1 MLPARSEITGILGP
15 PNPTSGIEHKQAYDY
30 QLKNN
35 ETVDKVAAIE
45 IKFDDTDERIL
56 RIKMK
61 YLRYNLDADF
71 EKGEAILK
79 VDIFIDEET

>member
-1 MLPARSEITGILGP
+1 MILGL
-15 PNPTSGIEHKQAYDY
+15 PNRETGNGLNLAYDY

-35 ETVDKVAAIE
+35 DSIDKVAAID
-45 IKFDDTDERIL
+45 ILFDRSGERIL
-56 RIKMK
+56 RTQLK

-79 VDIFIDEET
+79 VDIFIDGET